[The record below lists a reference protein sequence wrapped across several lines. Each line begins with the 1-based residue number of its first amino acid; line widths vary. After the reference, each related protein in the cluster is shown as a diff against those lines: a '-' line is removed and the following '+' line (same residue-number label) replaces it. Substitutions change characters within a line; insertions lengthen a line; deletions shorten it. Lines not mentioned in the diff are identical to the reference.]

1 MVSSMFLKSPEKG
14 EVLTCPVCFRNFKA
28 GDDTKYICCGGY
40 VCDWKCFLYHIKNP
54 DRDKTVPPP
63 YADTPNLVD
72 KSSPIEYNKGV
83 KTKVDLFST
92 SEEPPKKRSRKKKET

>member
-1 MVSSMFLKSPEKG
+1 MTSMFLKHPEKG
-14 EVLTCPVCFRNFKA
+14 EILKCPVCFKSFKA
-28 GDDTKYICCGGY
+28 GDDTKYVCCGGY

-54 DRDKTVPPP
+54 DRDRTVPPP
-63 YADTPNLVD
+63 YAQNIVD
-72 KSSPIEYNKGV
+72 KSTPMEYNNGV

>member
-1 MVSSMFLKSPEKG
+1 MAVSIFMQPPKKG
-14 EVLTCPVCFRNFKA
+14 DTLTCPVCFRTFKV
-28 GDDTKYICCGGY
+28 GDDTKYICNGGY
-40 VCDWKCFLYHIKNP
+40 VCEWKCFLYHIKNP

-63 YADTPNLVD
+63 YADSPNLVD
-72 KSSPIEYNKGV
+72 KPSQMEYNKGV